1 MAQGYLVL
9 FLPTSVPTDS
19 ITHQILDN
27 GSVAPHDYLQ
37 TMFTLWSSIT
47 NSPTFDAQFVD
58 LLSRI
63 AENNVNSKFGDI
75 GLFSRLQVSQVFG
88 AGLRM
93 MDLPVGSRSDGSTV
107 GAGAGGGTTTGFN
120 SQGLKTDVKA
130 GNSLF
135 LRRKHDKFK
144 SLARFIIYTMYPG
157 QESDDQ
163 ISTMSH
169 LKKLIQAIESYY
181 HPSNHGRWSYQITNF
196 ARQLSSEFLKRW
208 REGMYRE
215 DAIEGE
221 RRGGRATRLQYP
233 PGTAKVNIWL
243 FFPLEQEPDCPTLPE
258 YRLTPELRK
267 EFVYTIRAVVFLSLF
282 GKDQYSVS
290 ASQSAL
296 KSLVCKCRLRKHFLL
311 PM

>member
-1 MAQGYLVL
+1 LNVLDFKLYRKQIASILRLAEYAQRFFPADASKEILEEFLPKFSAHSVMDALMAQGYLVL
-9 FLPTSVPTDS
+9 FLPTAVRTNTVTYEP
-19 ITHQILDN
+19 LDTN
-27 GSVAPHDYLQ
+27 TVEPQNYLQ
-37 TMFTLWSSIT
+37 TIFTLWSSIT

-63 AENNVNSKFGDI
+63 AENNVNSAAGEI
-75 GLFSRLQVSQVFG
+75 GLFSRLQISQVFG

-130 GNSLF
+130 GNALF

-144 SLARFIIYTMYPG
+144 SLARFIIYTLYPG
-157 QESDDQ
+157 QHTDDDQ
-163 ISTMSH
+163 VSSMSH

-208 REGMYRE
+208 REG
-215 DAIEGE
+215 
-221 RRGGRATRLQYP
+221 L
-233 PGTAKVNIWL
+233 
-243 FFPLEQEPDCPTLPE
+243 
-258 YRLTPELRK
+258 
-267 EFVYTIRAVVFLSLF
+267 
-282 GKDQYSVS
+282 
-290 ASQSAL
+290 
-296 KSLVCKCRLRKHFLL
+296 
-311 PM
+311 